1 MFILME
7 KKVARTRR
15 RKSTDQIIS
24 EKESKNRKTGITK
37 RTTRNN
43 NKTTLRQIN
52 LKNLDQFDEEFTDTA
67 AVTVN

>member
-1 MFILME
+1 ME

-52 LKNLDQFDEEFTDTA
+52 LKNLDQFDEELSDE
-67 AVTVN
+67 

>member
-52 LKNLDQFDEEFTDTA
+52 LKNLDQFDEELSDE
-67 AVTVN
+67 

>member
-1 MFILME
+1 M
-7 KKVARTRR
+7 ARTRR

-52 LKNLDQFDEEFTDTA
+52 LKNLDQFDEELSDE
-67 AVTVN
+67 